1 MSSNDISK
9 GLDNLKIIATQLN
22 DIIDMSNSRNFS
34 NINRVTDIMHEACN
48 NLLDI
53 FEKEFM
59 NLIESEV
66 MEDDG
71 K

>member
-9 GLDNLKIIATQLN
+9 GLGSLKIIATQLDN
-22 DIIDMSNSRNFS
+22 IIDMTNSRNFS
-34 NINRVTDIMHEACN
+34 NITKATDIMHEACN
-48 NLLDI
+48 DLVDI

-59 NLIESEV
+59 NLIVSEV

>member
-9 GLDNLKIIATQLN
+9 GLDNLKIIVTQLN

-34 NINRVTDIMHEACN
+34 NINRVTDIMHESCN
-48 NLLDI
+48 NLIDI

>member
-34 NINRVTDIMHEACN
+34 NINRTVDTMHESCN
-48 NLLDI
+48 NLIDI

>member
-34 NINRVTDIMHEACN
+34 NINRVTDIMHESCN
-48 NLLDI
+48 NLIDI